1 MRYPSSPQLGTS
13 SLLHSR
19 FEAVLYP
26 LRDEA
31 EVGTI
36 LDSFKKKHPKAD
48 HYPYAYV
55 FEGKTKSS
63 DDGEPGGSAGKPYM
77 EILTKNGIEHAL
89 IVCARYF
96 GGTKLGVGNL
106 RRCFVEAALD
116 AVHQAE
122 FWTPVERY
130 CYTVSMDYS
139 TYDTLKR
146 LSPRYG
152 FYLEKEKFDER
163 VETRLVSS
171 DKLNKTWEEMGLGA
185 IPLPEPERVTQL
197 EKWSSNDHSK

>member
-1 MRYPSSPQLGTS
+1 MKIPFEYQEKEIDVLG
-13 SLLHSR
+13 SR
-19 FEAVLYP
+19 FIAIMMP
-26 LRDEA
+26 LERFEEIDKCLEFVK
-31 EVGTI
+31 E
-36 LDSFKKKHPKAD
+36 KYPKAT
-48 HYPYAYV
+48 HYPYAARYLPN
-55 FEGKTKSS
+55 ERAS
-63 DDGEPGGSAGKPYM
+63 DDGEPSRS
-77 EILTKNGIEHAL
+77 TGIPLLSLLQQKDVDHIFL
-89 IVCARYF
+89 CVVRYF

-116 AVHQAE
+116 AIHQAE

-130 CYTVSMDYS
+130 CYTVCIDYS

-146 LSPRYG
+146 LSSRYG

-185 IPLPEPERVTQL
+185 VPLPEPERVTQL

>member
-1 MRYPSSPQLGTS
+1 M
-13 SLLHSR
+13 LHSR
-19 FEAVLYP
+19 FEAVLFP
-26 LRDEA
+26 LREEM
-31 EVGTI
+31 EVAVI
-36 LDSFKKKHPKAD
+36 LDAFKKEHPKAD

-63 DDGEPGGSAGKPYM
+63 DDGEPGGSAGRPYT

-106 RRCFVEAALD
+106 RRCFVDAALD
-116 AVHQAE
+116 ALNHAE
-122 FWTPVERY
+122 FLTPVERY
-130 CYTVSMDYS
+130 CYAITVDYS

-146 LSPRYG
+146 LSSRYG

-163 VETRLVSS
+163 VELRLLSS

-185 IPLPEPERVTQL
+185 IPLPEPERVIQM
-197 EKWSSNDHSK
+197 EKWSHDDHSK

>member
-26 LRDEA
+26 LNEEA
-31 EVGTI
+31 EAGAI
-36 LDSFKKKHPKAD
+36 LDSFKKKHP
-48 HYPYAYV
+48 
-55 FEGKTKSS
+55 SS
-63 DDGEPGGSAGKPYM
+63 DDGEPGGSAGRPYV

-96 GGTKLGVGNL
+96 GGIKLGVGNL

-116 AVHQAE
+116 AIHQAE

-130 CYTVSMDYS
+130 CYTVSIDYS

-146 LSPRYG
+146 LSSRYG

-171 DKLNKTWEEMGLGA
+171 DKLNKTWEEMGLGTV
-185 IPLPEPERVTQL
+185 PLPEPERVTQL
-197 EKWSSNDHSK
+197 EKWSPNDHSK

>member
-26 LRDEA
+26 LEDETQ
-31 EVGTI
+31 VGAI
-36 LDSFKKKHPKAD
+36 LDSFKKEHPKAD
-48 HYPYAYV
+48 HYPYAYIY
-55 FEGKTKSS
+55 EGKTKSS
-63 DDGEPGGSAGKPYM
+63 DDGEPGGSAGRPYM

-96 GGTKLGVGNL
+96 GGAKLGVGNL

-116 AVHQAE
+116 AIHKAE

-130 CYTVSMDYS
+130 CYTVSINYS

-146 LSPRYG
+146 LSSRYG

-197 EKWSSNDHSK
+197 EKWSPNDHSK

>member
-1 MRYPSSPQLGTS
+1 MRYPSSSQLGTS

-26 LRDEA
+26 LNEEA
-31 EVGTI
+31 EVGAI
-36 LDSFKKKHPKAD
+36 LDSFKKEHPKAD

-55 FEGKTKSS
+55 VEGKTKSS
-63 DDGEPGGSAGKPYM
+63 DDGEPGGSAGRPYM

-116 AVHQAE
+116 AIHQAE

-130 CYTVSMDYS
+130 CYTVSINYS

-146 LSPRYG
+146 LSSRYG

-185 IPLPEPERVTQL
+185 VPLPEPERVTQL
-197 EKWSSNDHSK
+197 EKWSPNDHSK